1 MLYFKFKSS
10 LAPHLTVLLV
20 LCGILFFSNLGT
32 FPFFNKGEPREGL
45 VVQNIVHQGNWL
57 FPLKMESDIPSKP
70 PLFHWLGAFISIVWG
85 DVTEATV
92 RFPSALLATLGI
104 LAVYFLG
111 RKLFSPEIGLLGGVI
126 LATSMEYQHL
136 AISARVDMTL
146 TLFVTFS
153 LVLFFALYRGYLTG
167 VVWNYV
173 FYLILGVGVLAKGPI
188 SLILSGMVIVCFLAL
203 RKRWNYLYRLFFH
216 RGAILTVMVALSWYV
231 LALVEGGEEFFNRQ
245 IMHENLGRF
254 FISGEGGSGH
264 QKPFYYY
271 LPYLFSEGLPWSL
284 FFPFLLV
291 EWFKGRRFADE
302 GFLFLAVWAVVV
314 FVFFSLSAGKR
325 PPYILPL
332 YPPLSL
338 LVAVWFHRS
347 NGVGKGEKLGLRL
360 LGAGSLA
367 VGVVL
372 LVSTLRWVW
381 DGEPAW
387 FLSAVVPVLKPKDQ
401 ANLLIVKEGLVRAGW
416 IFTLFMLFS
425 SLFWIS
431 LSHGLWTLRIR
442 TLPFRLA
449 LISLFSGFLAQN
461 VVIPSIAKAR
471 SYSPFMQE
479 VNRLVKGERVYLFS
493 GAFDSGQVVFYRG
506 KNIPVLQWTP
516 QKLAQNLRTTDNYF
530 IMSERDWQKMDAMK
544 GPLPAALLKSKGSGP
559 DGKAHLVLIRGRAIG
574 VVL

>member
-1 MLYFKFKSS
+1 MFNFRFKSS
-10 LAPHLTVLLV
+10 FVPHVTVLLV

-45 VVQNIVHQGNWL
+45 VVQHIIDQGNWL
-57 FPLKMESDIPSKP
+57 FPLKMESEIPSKP

-146 TLFVTFS
+146 TLFVTVS

-203 RKRWNYLYRLFFH
+203 RKRWHYLYQLCSH
-216 RGAILTVMVALSWYV
+216 RGVILTVLVALSWYV

-284 FFPFLLV
+284 FFPFMVV
-291 EWFKGRRFADE
+291 EWFKGRKFADE
-302 GFLFLAVWAVVV
+302 GFLFLAVWTVVV

-325 PPYILPL
+325 APYILPL

-338 LVAVWFHRS
+338 LVALWFHRS

-360 LGAGSLA
+360 LGVGSLA

-387 FLSAVVPVLKPKDQ
+387 FLSAIVPALKPKDQ

-416 IFTLFMLFS
+416 IFALFMLFS

-431 LSHGLWTLRIR
+431 LSHSLWTLRIR
-442 TLPFRLA
+442 ALTSSLA
-449 LISLFSGFLAQN
+449 LISLFSGFLSQN
-461 VVIPSIAKAR
+461 VLLPSLAEAK
-471 SYSPFMQE
+471 SYSPFMRE
-479 VNRLVKGERVYLFS
+479 VNRLVKGGRVYLCQ
-493 GAFDSGQVVFYRG
+493 GAFDSGQVIFYRG
-506 KNIPVLQWTP
+506 KNIPVLQCTSREM
-516 QKLAQNLRTTDNYF
+516 ADRLRNTGDYF
-530 IMSERDWQKMDAMK
+530 IMSEKDWQNMGAMK
-544 GPLPAALLKSKGSGP
+544 GTLPALLLKSKGSGP
-559 DGKAHLVLIRGRAIG
+559 DGKAHLVLLAGG
-574 VVL
+574 Q

>member
-1 MLYFKFKSS
+1 M
-10 LAPHLTVLLV
+10 
-20 LCGILFFSNLGT
+20 
-32 FPFFNKGEPREGL
+32 
-45 VVQNIVHQGNWL
+45 
-57 FPLKMESDIPSKP
+57 KMESDIPSKP

-111 RKLFSPEIGLLGGVI
+111 RKLFGPEIGLLGGVI

-146 TLFVTFS
+146 TLFVTVS

-245 IMHENLGRF
+245 IMHENLSRF

-264 QKPFYYY
+264 QKPIYYY

-302 GFLFLAVWAVVV
+302 GFLFLAVWQI
-314 FVFFSLSAGKR
+314 G
-325 PPYILPL
+325 
-332 YPPLSL
+332 SL
-338 LVAVWFHRS
+338 LEECDS
-347 NGVGKGEKLGLRL
+347 
-360 LGAGSLA
+360 
-367 VGVVL
+367 
-372 LVSTLRWVW
+372 
-381 DGEPAW
+381 P
-387 FLSAVVPVLKPKDQ
+387 
-401 ANLLIVKEGLVRAGW
+401 EG
-416 IFTLFMLFS
+416 
-425 SLFWIS
+425 
-431 LSHGLWTLRIR
+431 
-442 TLPFRLA
+442 
-449 LISLFSGFLAQN
+449 
-461 VVIPSIAKAR
+461 
-471 SYSPFMQE
+471 
-479 VNRLVKGERVYLFS
+479 
-493 GAFDSGQVVFYRG
+493 
-506 KNIPVLQWTP
+506 
-516 QKLAQNLRTTDNYF
+516 
-530 IMSERDWQKMDAMK
+530 
-544 GPLPAALLKSKGSGP
+544 GSGL
-559 DGKAHLVLIRGRAIG
+559 AARYRRGQRSRAMTPG
-574 VVL
+574 

>member
-1 MLYFKFKSS
+1 M
-10 LAPHLTVLLV
+10 
-20 LCGILFFSNLGT
+20 
-32 FPFFNKGEPREGL
+32 
-45 VVQNIVHQGNWL
+45 
-57 FPLKMESDIPSKP
+57 KMESDIPSKP

-111 RKLFSPEIGLLGGVI
+111 RKLFGPEIGLLGGVI

-203 RKRWNYLYRLFFH
+203 RKRWNYLYRLIFH

-245 IMHENLGRF
+245 IMHENLSRF

-264 QKPFYYY
+264 QKPIYYY

-387 FLSAVVPVLKPKDQ
+387 FLSAVVPLLKPKDQ

-442 TLPFRLA
+442 TLPSRLA

-461 VVIPSIAKAR
+461 VLIPSIAKAR

-479 VNRLVKGERVYLFS
+479 VNRLVKGGRVYLFS

-516 QKLAQNLRTTDNYF
+516 QKLAQNLRTTGSYF

-574 VVL
+574 VAL

>member
-1 MLYFKFKSS
+1 MFYFRFKSS
-10 LAPHLTVLLV
+10 LVPHLIVLLV
-20 LCGILFFSNLGT
+20 ICGLLFFSNLAT

-45 VVQNIVHQGNWL
+45 VVQHIVNQGNWL
-57 FPLKMESDIPSKP
+57 FPLKMGSEIPSKP

-111 RKLFSPEIGLLGGVI
+111 RKLFGPEIGLLGGVI

-146 TLFVTFS
+146 TLFVTAS

-188 SLILSGMVIVCFLAL
+188 SLILSGMVIVCFLVL
-203 RKRWNYLYRLFFH
+203 RKRWNYLYLLCFH
-216 RGAILTVMVALSWYV
+216 RGVILTVMVALSWYV
-231 LALVEGGEEFFNRQ
+231 LALLEGGEEFFNRQ
-245 IMHENLGRF
+245 IMHENLSRF

-284 FFPFLLV
+284 FFPFMVV

-302 GFLFLAVWAVVV
+302 GFLFLAVWTVVV

-332 YPPLSL
+332 FPPLSL
-338 LVAVWFHRS
+338 LVALWFYRS

-360 LGAGSLA
+360 LGVGSLA

-372 LVSTLRWVW
+372 LVSTLRWLW

-387 FLSAVVPVLKPKDQ
+387 FLSAVMPVLKPKDQ
-401 ANLLIVKEGLVRAGW
+401 ANLLIVKEGLVQAGW
-416 IFTLFMLFS
+416 GFAFFMILS
-425 SLFWIS
+425 SLFWIA
-431 LSHGLWTLRIR
+431 LSHSLWTLRIR
-442 TLPFRLA
+442 ALTSSLA
-449 LISLFSGFLAQN
+449 LISLFSGFFSQN
-461 VVIPSIAKAR
+461 VLLPSIAEAK

-479 VNRLVKGERVYLFS
+479 VNRLVKGGRVYLCQ
-493 GAFDSGQVVFYRG
+493 GAFDSGQVIFYRG
-506 KNIPVLQWTP
+506 KNIPVLQCTSREM
-516 QKLAQNLRTTDNYF
+516 ADRLRNTGDYF
-530 IMSERDWQKMDAMK
+530 IMSERDWQ
-544 GPLPAALLKSKGSGP
+544 GTLPALLLKSKGSGP
-559 DGKAHLVLIRGRAIG
+559 DGKAHLVLLAGG
-574 VVL
+574 Q